1 MSKEEDAKRA
11 IELAFGLLEKKP
23 YLATVPLG
31 VLYDVGLT
39 IIYLVHSKEHNGE
52 DVALE
57 RELLR
62 KLEEMIPKEL
72 IEIGAENFDGDL
84 NAEMMVP
91 LSYAEVQCIG
101 EEALGLPTGREV
113 LDEHPIIDSVERAT
127 FDALKN
133 RHLLSALAVEEAYV
147 AAGGRRN
154 IALEA
159 RIGEQLS

>member
-1 MSKEEDAKRA
+1 MSKEDDVKRA
-11 IELAFGLLEKKP
+11 MEFAFGLLEKKP
-23 YLATVPLG
+23 YPTTVPLG

-39 IIYLVHSKEHNGE
+39 IIYLVHAIEHGE
-52 DVALE
+52 KDITLE

-62 KLEEMIPKEL
+62 KLIEQIPQEL
-72 IEIGAENFDGDL
+72 IDVGAENFEGDL
-84 NAEMMVP
+84 EANVTVP
-91 LSYAEVQCIG
+91 LTYSEVQCIG
-101 EEALGLPTGREV
+101 EEALALPSGKEV
-113 LDEHPIIDSVERAT
+113 IDTIDVDPAERAT

-133 RHLLSALAVEEAYV
+133 RHLLSALAIEEAYV